1 MEHFL
6 TKFEYTSKMKKF
18 LLLFLLF
25 SLNNFAQTKL
35 TGEWQGIVVSGDKS
49 WKEGQPIYLTISV
62 INGLIDGKI
71 REEKYNSNSFFIS
84 KTSGKSN
91 ESKEISLS
99 EDRILKQSEKN
110 ENPCLRQ
117 FTLKLNETTGYFEGT
132 FTSKKCMDQKGKII
146 LFKSNFEFNDK
157 AEPLMSHSWVD
168 RFNSD
173 LENGLS
179 SPTRRLIELKEFKF
193 ESVYFDYGKD
203 NLKEEYQTYLLK
215 MIKMVKSHSDLRI
228 KITGHTDADGSD
240 SYNDKLSKR
249 RSETIIRFFETNG
262 LKRDRIVIDYKGE
275 KKPVDSNKTED
286 GKRKNRRVDFEFI

>member
-1 MEHFL
+1 
-6 TKFEYTSKMKKF
+6 MKPIT
-18 LLLFLLF
+18 LLFLII
-25 SLNNFAQTKL
+25 NFASFAQLKL
-35 TGEWQGIVVSGDKS
+35 SGEWQGILVENNQN
-49 WKEGQPIYLTISV
+49 WKDGKPIYLTISV

-71 REEKYNSNSFFIS
+71 REEIYNSDSFS
-84 KTSGKSN
+84 VLKVSGKTTTASSI
-91 ESKEISLS
+91 ELS
-99 EDRILKQSEKN
+99 EDRVLKQTEKVS
-110 ENPCLRQ
+110 NPCLRQ
-117 FTLKLNETTGYFEGT
+117 LKLVYNEESGYFEGT
-132 FTSKKCMDQKGKII
+132 FESKKCPASTGKII
-146 LFKSNFEFNDK
+146 LYKSKFEFNDK
-157 AEPLMSHSWVD
+157 NESLMNHSWFL

-179 SPTRRLIELKEFKF
+179 SPTKRLEELKAFKF

-203 NLKEEYQTYLLK
+203 ILKEEYKSYLLK

-249 RSETIIRFFETNG
+249 RSEAIILFFEANG
-262 LKRDRIVIDYKGE
+262 LKRDRIVTDYKGE